1 MKILICDD
9 EEKFISILA
18 EALKEIFSNM
28 NMEISLFTFTDA
40 RQAISYTKEFMD
52 IDIVFMDILMGDIN
66 GYDAAKA
73 ISHIDSRIK
82 IIFLSSTTAYAV
94 KGYDIKATRYLVKP
108 LKVHRLTKVIHQIT
122 EELKLE
128 KHDYIIE
135 KNDNGMYKILVD
147 EIIYIETSD
156 RNTMIHTKQGNILS
170 YKSMKEHE
178 ARLNSKI
185 FIRCH
190 SSYIV
195 NMNFIKTYSGYEI
208 YLLNNEKIWVSKN
221 RRKDFL
227 HTLTRFYGELLC

>member
-1 MKILICDD
+1 MD
-9 EEKFISILA
+9 
-18 EALKEIFSNM
+18 
-28 NMEISLFTFTDA
+28 
-40 RQAISYTKEFMD
+40 YT
-52 IDIVFMDILMGDIN
+52 G
-66 GYDAAKA
+66 G
-73 ISHIDSRIK
+73 
-82 IIFLSSTTAYAV
+82 
-94 KGYDIKATRYLVKP
+94 
-108 LKVHRLTKVIHQIT
+108 KV
-122 EELKLE
+122 E
-128 KHDYIIE
+128 
-135 KNDNGMYKILVD
+135 
-147 EIIYIETSD
+147 
-156 RNTMIHTKQGNILS
+156 LS

>member
-9 EEKFISILA
+9 EEKFISNLVG
-18 EALKEIFSNM
+18 ALEKIYTNM
-28 NMEISLFTFTDA
+28 NMEVSLIAFTDA
-40 RQAISYTKEFMD
+40 REVISYVKEFAD
-52 IDIVFMDILMGDIN
+52 VDIVFMDILMGEIN
-66 GYDAAKA
+66 GYDVAKT
-73 ISHIDSRIK
+73 ISNIDSRMK

-108 LKVHRLTKVIHQIT
+108 LKVHRLSTVIQQIT
-122 EELKLE
+122 EEIKLE
-128 KHDYIIE
+128 KNDYIIE
-135 KNDNGMYKILVD
+135 KNDNGMYKIFMD
-147 EIIYIETSD
+147 EIMYIETSD

-178 ARLNSKI
+178 ARLNKKS

-195 NMNFIKTYSGYEI
+195 NMNFIKTYKGYEI
-208 YLLNNEKIWVSKN
+208 YLLNDEIIWVSKN

-227 HTLTRFYGELLC
+227 HTLTRFYGDLLG

>member
-135 KNDNGMYKILVD
+135 KNDNGMYKIFVD

-185 FIRCH
+185 FKRCP
-190 SSYIV
+190 SYIV
-195 NMNFIKTYSGYEI
+195 NPIGY
-208 YLLNNEKIWVSKN
+208 
-221 RRKDFL
+221 F
-227 HTLTRFYGELLC
+227 TFYAGCDIC